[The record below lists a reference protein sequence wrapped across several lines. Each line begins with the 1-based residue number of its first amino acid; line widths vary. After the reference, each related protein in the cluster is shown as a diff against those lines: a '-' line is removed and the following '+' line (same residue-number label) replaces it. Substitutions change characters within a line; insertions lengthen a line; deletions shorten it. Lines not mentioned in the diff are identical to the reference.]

1 MGNGMF
7 GRHAEVFFAET
18 GMKSWLRTHT
28 LLIALNL
35 TIVASFYL
43 VPLILGYAWNNS
55 AGPSILNVT
64 HQDRRY
70 PATNITA
77 EPWGAS
83 VVLGPAESRL
93 REYVSGGHLPL
104 WNPYQGLGE
113 PYAAQADGSPY
124 SLATLVRAFL
134 PPWTGNL
141 VTFGMFAIGAA
152 GMFAFLGLLGL
163 SKEIRFFGAMAVFL
177 STALTFHIARYNIA
191 DQNALIPIQF
201 AATTWAIQRRR
212 PLTYL
217 ALAAATAITVTAG
230 FLQSAVITIA
240 ITSFFGLALIWI
252 TLETWRDK
260 VLAVS
265 AVIAANLVGVA
276 LAAPFW
282 LPTAELSTVGYHKNV
297 PSIVVYSPPA
307 YNLAAFFF
315 PVVFGD
321 TLAFTSLA
329 GAGILVDWHNLFA
342 TSSAVVLL
350 LCLIG
355 LFGCKWDDRRR
366 RLLFSLALICFA
378 LLALR
383 FMHWPPF
390 SLLGRDTILAQQA
403 TKHSQAV
410 AAFLVLFAAML
421 TLEHHKN
428 WVDGRLT
435 WILIGFLSIPVIVFL
450 AAGAD
455 SGEAAELLALF
466 RYLVVVM
473 ILAAGIVAI
482 FSLFRRIV
490 APFFS
495 PMVGVLICAE
505 LSLYVP
511 LGTEPSYILPARLL
525 LGAAWVVTC
534 WLILAGRRMIAA
546 IFAAIIILGYAAII
560 ALPTKGLPNQV
571 YARALP
577 PFANFLRTRIG
588 RDYRSFGIFPN
599 FSSQATVQDIGVV
612 GPFATSGFAAF
623 VHSVDPEGKLGF
635 YGSSVFLLAGAGPW
649 RLDLNNYIHYRAI
662 FDWLGVRYLVIEK
675 EMLAANA
682 QALSNLQHDTASFR
696 TVYDDPAVSVFESRT
711 AKRRFEFSSSLMI
724 LRSQSVI
731 IRLLQSDPSIIDR
744 SILLES
750 KATDKFLENLE
761 AHDAGSNEHTQIV
774 ALKEN
779 PNYLSLKLIN
789 SANGILVVKD
799 SDFPGW
805 EAFVDGAKASILRVN
820 GMVRGVVISS
830 PGVHIV
836 EFRYRPLSF
845 WYGVFLGLAALALF
859 LVLLFWRAASPR
871 VIEVRLI
878 PFALICLVFLVASL
892 AIVLPT
898 QSATLRLGRQERAVA
913 MDLRNVTLHWR
924 ETDSRDSRE
933 LFTRAV
939 RVARLPVVVV
949 GEQKIPL
956 HVGELV
962 YLPNTGLAEV
972 DDHGGFR
979 EVAAVEGTIVP
990 LCRLSETTH
999 KRDEDVALRQQ
1010 GRWHIVPR
1018 AELASSSRCV
1028 SAENLGP

>member
-1 MGNGMF
+1 
-7 GRHAEVFFAET
+7 
-18 GMKSWLRTHT
+18 
-28 LLIALNL
+28 
-35 TIVASFYL
+35 
-43 VPLILGYAWNNS
+43 
-55 AGPSILNVT
+55 
-64 HQDRRY
+64 
-70 PATNITA
+70 
-77 EPWGAS
+77 
-83 VVLGPAESRL
+83 
-93 REYVSGGHLPL
+93 
-104 WNPYQGLGE
+104 
-113 PYAAQADGSPY
+113 
-124 SLATLVRAFL
+124 
-134 PPWTGNL
+134 
-141 VTFGMFAIGAA
+141 
-152 GMFAFLGLLGL
+152 
-163 SKEIRFFGAMAVFL
+163 
-177 STALTFHIARYNIA
+177 
-191 DQNALIPIQF
+191 
-201 AATTWAIQRRR
+201 
-212 PLTYL
+212 
-217 ALAAATAITVTAG
+217 
-230 FLQSAVITIA
+230 
-240 ITSFFGLALIWI
+240 
-252 TLETWRDK
+252 
-260 VLAVS
+260 
-265 AVIAANLVGVA
+265 
-276 LAAPFW
+276 
-282 LPTAELSTVGYHKNV
+282 
-297 PSIVVYSPPA
+297 
-307 YNLAAFFF
+307 
-315 PVVFGD
+315 
-321 TLAFTSLA
+321 
-329 GAGILVDWHNLFA
+329 
-342 TSSAVVLL
+342 
-350 LCLIG
+350 
-355 LFGCKWDDRRR
+355 
-366 RLLFSLALICFA
+366 
-378 LLALR
+378 
-383 FMHWPPF
+383 
-390 SLLGRDTILAQQA
+390 
-403 TKHSQAV
+403 
-410 AAFLVLFAAML
+410 
-421 TLEHHKN
+421 
-428 WVDGRLT
+428 
-435 WILIGFLSIPVIVFL
+435 
-450 AAGAD
+450 
-455 SGEAAELLALF
+455 
-466 RYLVVVM
+466 
-473 ILAAGIVAI
+473 
-482 FSLFRRIV
+482 
-490 APFFS
+490 
-495 PMVGVLICAE
+495 
-505 LSLYVP
+505 
-511 LGTEPSYILPARLL
+511 
-525 LGAAWVVTC
+525 
-534 WLILAGRRMIAA
+534 
-546 IFAAIIILGYAAII
+546 
-560 ALPTKGLPNQV
+560 
-571 YARALP
+571 
-577 PFANFLRTRIG
+577 
-588 RDYRSFGIFPN
+588 
-599 FSSQATVQDIGVV
+599 
-612 GPFATSGFAAF
+612 
-623 VHSVDPEGKLGF
+623 
-635 YGSSVFLLAGAGPW
+635 
-649 RLDLNNYIHYRAI
+649 
-662 FDWLGVRYLVIEK
+662 VRYLVIEK